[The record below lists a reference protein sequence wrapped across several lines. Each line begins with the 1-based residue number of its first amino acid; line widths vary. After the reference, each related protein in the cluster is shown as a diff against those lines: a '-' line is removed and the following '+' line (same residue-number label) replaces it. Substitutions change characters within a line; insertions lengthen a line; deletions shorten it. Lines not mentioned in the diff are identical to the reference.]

1 MRYQMLKRDIRLF
14 LHCLLPAMAL
24 TAVFAAV
31 CAVAALT
38 AIHNSQDVY
47 TPVKAAVVDREN
59 SVFNRMLIRA
69 VAKTDYIAELL
80 DVTYCDMDE
89 AMEGMET
96 GDLSAVIVL
105 PEGTWD
111 GINSGAATKG
121 EIYLSSSVAAYADI
135 VKNVAAFGELLL
147 ASGQYGVFSGEH
159 LIREYGLDRQFHAEF
174 LTKSN
179 TLLLGDAISANSA
192 YFDVQVLD
200 YAGTGMTTEAY
211 YVVSWAALL
220 IMLLP
225 LFFARLYT
233 RDMKKPVLCRLRGLG
248 IKDGHFLIGKIAYP
262 AAFQAFVIAAILFV
276 TKNQIAPS
284 VRLSAVLCAIAG
296 IVIVAT
302 VCAFLMMLGHR
313 GVPALIVIALSGLL
327 LCGGIVPRQML
338 PDALL
343 AVGAVTPFGVA
354 QNLLS
359 PMWGG
364 QCSWLSCGMGLVYA
378 VAAAVAA
385 HARLQHVRIGG
396 DEA

>member
-38 AIHNSQDVY
+38 AIRNAQDVY
-47 TPVKAAVVDREN
+47 TPVKAAVVDRED
-59 SVFNRMLIRA
+59 SVYNRLLIRA

-80 DVTYCDMDE
+80 EVSYCDMDE
-89 AMEGMET
+89 AMEGMES
-96 GDLSAVIVL
+96 GALSAVIVL

-121 EIYLSSSVAAYADI
+121 EIYLSPSVAAYADI

-159 LIREYGLDRQFHAEF
+159 LIREYGLDRQFYSEF
-174 LTKSN
+174 LVESN
-179 TLLLGDAISANSA
+179 ALLLGDAISANST
-192 YFDVQVLD
+192 YFDVQILD
-200 YAGTGMTTEAY
+200 YAKTSMTTEAY
-211 YVVSWAALL
+211 YVASWAALL
-220 IMLLP
+220 LMLLP

-233 RDMKKPVLCRLRGLG
+233 SDLKKPVLCRLRGLG
-248 IKDGHFLIGKIAYP
+248 ISDRQFLLGKIAYP
-262 AAFQAFVIAAILFV
+262 AVFQAIVIAVILFAAGS
-276 TKNQIAPS
+276 QIAPS
-284 VRLSAVLCAIAG
+284 IRVFPVLCALAG
-296 IVIVAT
+296 IVIAAL
-302 VCAFLMMLGHR
+302 VCGFLMMLGHR
-313 GVPALIVIALSGLL
+313 GVPALIVIALAGLF

-343 AVGAVTPFGVA
+343 TVGAITPYGVV

-359 PMWGG
+359 PIWGG
-364 QCSWLSCGMGLVYA
+364 QCSWLSCVMGLVYA
-378 VAAAVAA
+378 VATAVAA